1 MAKRDSLRRR
11 PPHRR
16 PLPRILIVCEGTRTE
31 PSYFQDMRRLC
42 RSPIDLELSPGGT
55 PKTLVERAAKKK
67 KEATKLGKKD
77 RNLLY
82 DSVWCVFD
90 VDEHPFLPE
99 AKEQATANG
108 IHLAVSNP
116 CFELWLLLH
125 FQDQRAHIERD
136 RVQRLFRDCIPD
148 YGKDVPC
155 ERLLPLCEDA
165 VQRAQA
171 LEDWQNSRG
180 CAGNN
185 PSTGVHRLLQLI
197 KDSDHPRA

>member
-1 MAKRDSLRRR
+1 
-11 PPHRR
+11 
-16 PLPRILIVCEGTRTE
+16 
-31 PSYFQDMRRLC
+31 
-42 RSPIDLELSPGGT
+42 LELSPGGT